1 MTLLNIPGTRRLIPD
16 VMAKNDDTTM
26 KAEIFQ
32 WWRQHRLRYNLG
44 LIISGLTAFCIYA
57 TMIFIYGQRLG
68 DTDITLFTTLFQ
80 AVAYLIAMGV
90 ANLCYYLGPVSE
102 MIIRPKNPASY
113 RRVTYGI
120 GSWLS
125 WALPFV
131 IPLLVAVQVH
141 QAKGP

>member
-1 MTLLNIPGTRRLIPD
+1 
-16 VMAKNDDTTM
+16 MAKSNDTSM
-26 KAEIFQ
+26 KTEVFQ

-57 TMIFIYGQRLG
+57 TVISIWGQGL
-68 DTDITLFTTLFQ
+68 DDADITLFTTLLQ

-102 MIIRPKNPASY
+102 MIIRPKNPESY
-113 RRVTYGI
+113 RSVTYRI

-125 WALPFV
+125 WGLPFV
-131 IPLLVAVQVH
+131 IPFLVAVQVH